1 MTSVCRFLVVAL
13 GLLGLLGCQTAGDET
28 KSSRTL
34 ITSENVSQIV
44 GTRWI
49 LKEMTI
55 DGNEHRLTRKRPF
68 VQFDNDGEVSGFAS
82 VNRFSGRMQ
91 LDSQGRIRWFPLRS
105 TRMAG
110 PRELMDQESAFLLA
124 LPRTCCLSLDET
136 CLHVQ
141 SEDGQVEFVLRTPA
155 E

>member
-1 MTSVCRFLVVAL
+1 MTSACRFLVVAL
-13 GLLGLLGCQTAGDET
+13 GLLGLVGCRAAGDET
-28 KSSRTL
+28 KSSKAL
-34 ITSENVSQIV
+34 ITSENVNQIV
-44 GTRWI
+44 GTQWI
-49 LKEMTI
+49 LKEMTL
-55 DGNEHRLTRKRPF
+55 DGNEHRLTGKRPY
-68 VQFDNDGEVSGFAS
+68 VQFGDDGEVSGFAS

-91 LDSQGRIRWFPLRS
+91 LDGQGRIRWFPLRS

-124 LPRTCCLSLDET
+124 LPRTRCLSLDGT
-136 CLHVQ
+136 CLHAQ